1 MGNFF
6 KDNDDLKFYVDEWID
21 WEPLVRLTENDYNY
35 EYGFQDADEAVGFY
49 RDVLEMIGKFV
60 AEEIDPLV
68 AEMEREHP
76 KLVDGEVVF
85 PDAFDEIFEK
95 ISQLDLHG
103 MCVPRELGGM
113 NAPLLVYMIQTEIM
127 GRADVSISAHHSFHG
142 GLAMALLAYSIDEE
156 TTEIDPET
164 GEITS
169 TRFQGAIEEIMSGD
183 AWGSMDITEPGAGSD
198 MAAMRTKAEQ
208 DEDGNWYVTGEKIFI
223 TSGHGKYHVVIAR
236 TEEDDD
242 EGAFSGLDKLS
253 TFLVPAYVEN
263 EDGERER
270 VADVV
275 RLEEKMGHHLS
286 ATCAMSFD
294 KTPAYLIGDRG
305 EGFKQML
312 LLMNNARVGVAFEC
326 VGLCEAAYRMARD
339 YAEERE
345 SMGKT
350 IDRHEM
356 IADYLEDMK
365 TWIYG
370 IRAITVKAGWYEEMA
385 QKLRMHALRLEKMEG
400 DNSAEMERLEKKA
413 EKYQWKAR
421 ELTPLCKYIG
431 AEKAVEMARMNIQIH
446 GGSGYTQE
454 YGAEKLLRDAV
465 VMPIYEGTSQIQALM
480 AMKDAM
486 STVMRNPQKFIKKL
500 AQTRWR
506 SLSSRDP
513 QDKKLATIEHLLL
526 RAKQYLVTRTAVDKF
541 KSVSDLPMTEWLD
554 ALKEDWDPKRD
565 FAHAMLHAERLI
577 KMKTDLAVAQAL
589 YEQQKEYPERTAIF
603 ESFVERAEPRCRYL
617 FDEITTTG
625 DRLINRLHP
634 EQLEEAAE

>member
-6 KDNDDLKFYVDEWID
+6 KDNDDLKFYVDKWID
-21 WEPLVRLTENDYNY
+21 WEPLVRLTENDFNY
-35 EYGFQDADEAVGFY
+35 EYGFDNADDAVGFY

-68 AEMEREHP
+68 ADMEREHP
-76 KLVDGEVVF
+76 ELVDGEVVF
-85 PDAFDEIFEK
+85 PDDFDEIFDK
-95 ISQLDLHG
+95 IAQLDLHG

-113 NAPLLVYMIQTEIM
+113 NAPLLVYMIQTEVM

-142 GLAMALLAYSIDEE
+142 GIAMALLAYSIDEQ
-156 TTEIDPET
+156 TTDVDPET
-164 GEITS
+164 GEIAS
-169 TRFQGAIEEIMSGD
+169 TRFQDAIEDIMAGE

-208 DEDGNWYVTGEKIFI
+208 DEDGNWYVTGQKIFI

-236 TEEDDD
+236 TEEED
-242 EGAFSGLDKLS
+242 EDGAFSGLDKLS
-253 TFLVPAYVEN
+253 TFLVPAYTVN
-263 EDGERER
+263 EDGEKER
-270 VADVV
+270 LAEVV

-286 ATCAMSFD
+286 ATCAVSFE
-294 KTPAYLIGDRG
+294 KTPAYLIGERG

-312 LLMNNARVGVAFEC
+312 LLMNNARVGVSFEC
-326 VGLCEAAYRMARD
+326 LGLCEAAYRMARD

-370 IRAITVKAGWYEEMA
+370 IRAITMEAGWYEEMA
-385 QKLRMHALRLEKMEG
+385 QKLRMQALRIEEMG
-400 DNSAEMERLEKKA
+400 GSQAEIDALRKKA
-413 EKYQWKAR
+413 KKYKWKAR

-431 AEKAVEMARMNIQIH
+431 AEKAVDMARMNIQIH

-506 SLSSRDP
+506 ALSSRDEN
-513 QDKKLATIEHLLL
+513 DRRLAKIENLVL
-526 RAKQYLVTRTAVDKF
+526 RAKQFLVTRTAVDKF

-565 FAHAMLHAERLI
+565 FAHAMLHAERLT
-577 KMKTDLAVAQAL
+577 KMLTDLAICKTL
-589 YEQQKEYPERTAIF
+589 YKQQKQYPERAPIF
-603 ESFVERAEPRCRYL
+603 ESFIERAEPRCRFL

-625 DRLINRLHP
+625 DRLIERLNP
-634 EQLEEAAE
+634 QQLEEAAE